1 MTFLKNS
8 HLIGGAISG
17 AIGGITGG
25 TISGIMGGTID
36 PELTERQVEILNILQ
51 NEPTLSISK
60 ISQRLKINRSATQE
74 HFEALKSK
82 SIIERIGGTRGYW
95 KINYKK

>member
-8 HLIGGAISG
+8 HLIGG

-74 HFEALKSK
+74 HFEALKS
-82 SIIERIGGTRGYW
+82 IIERIGGTRGYW
-95 KINYKK
+95 KINYEKKQ